1 MSWDVALVRT
11 RTNMEPIEKIDSTS
25 RSDFCLDAVTKK
37 LEANLVGIEKADLTW
52 LDYETCDYSVSFQLD
67 PEEIILHI
75 HILNDNGERAA
86 MTLIKDLCIWL
97 DCRAIDRTE
106 NKSIE

>member
-11 RTNMEPIEKIDSTS
+11 KTNTEPIDNTS
-25 RSDFCLDAVTKK
+25 RSGFCLDAVTKK
-37 LEANLVGIEKADLTW
+37 LEANLVGIEKTDLTW
-52 LDYETCDYSVSFQLD
+52 LDYEACDYSISFQLD

-75 HILNDNGERAA
+75 HILTDNGEPAA
-86 MTLIKDLCIWL
+86 MTLIKDLCVWL

-106 NKSIE
+106 NKFIE